1 MAQRLPALSSADFDP
16 ASTGAT
22 ARLNEYVRTKH
33 AGNAER
39 IDCTDRVKSLAVE
52 LYAVFC
58 LFPGEW
64 VSIKDDVC

>member
-1 MAQRLPALSSADFDP
+1 MAQRGPAFGGADFDS
-16 ASTGAT
+16 ASAGT
-22 ARLNEYVRTKH
+22 AGRLDDDVRTKH
-33 AGNAER
+33 AGDAES
-39 IDCTDRVKSLAVE
+39 IDRADGVKSPAAK